1 MDNRMMRRYLMHKAT
16 SLAATPWKDPR
27 AKSNDFSSASASTSS
42 YVKDTKPKEKK
53 ESDIDWNNP
62 EDSAFS
68 NWKHD
73 YNVNYYSEHKDQW
86 LVYNDPSRKGS
97 SADLEKMIKEGAQ
110 RLIDNPEQA
119 RAAINS
125 AATFLEA
132 NKEEIAS
139 KSLDALELGM
149 NQAVEIGK
157 AILKEA
163 KKRYIEDWSI
173 GVDTIKNKAK
183 QAKSSF
189 QNSFNSG
196 MDTIVSGLKSFAS
209 AWKAGW

>member
-1 MDNRMMRRYLMHKAT
+1 MNNKMTKRYLMHKAT
-16 SLAATPWKDPR
+16 SLSATPWKDDT
-27 AKSNDFSSASASTSS
+27 SSTSASSS
-42 YVKDTKPKEKK
+42 GYVKDTKPKK

-68 NWKHD
+68 LWKQA
-73 YNVNYYSEHKDQW
+73 YNEKYYDEHKDQW
-86 LVYNDPSRKGS
+86 LVYNDPSRNGS

-139 KSLDALELGM
+139 KSLDALEFGM

-163 KKRYIEDWSI
+163 KKRYIEDWGI

-183 QAKSSF
+183 QAKNSF
-189 QNSFNSG
+189 QSSFNSG